1 MALSLL
7 LPLRITQGTFA
18 IIILG
23 LSSYVAHWYDADTLT
38 ASPSQINFLIFL
50 SLFSLVSLAYLELT
64 PRFAVR
70 ASNQYAHFGLEVLN
84 SLFHFAGFIALAV
97 FLSRLLFCRGS
108 VCNAARAD
116 AVFAAFSWLIWM
128 ASTTLIALELFKGGF
143 RKNRPGAEKPGMQET
158 PV

>member
-1 MALSLL
+1 MALSIL
-7 LPLRITQGTFA
+7 LPLRAIQGIFA

-50 SLFSLVSLAYLELT
+50 SLYTIVSLAYLELA
-64 PRFAVR
+64 PRFAPR
-70 ASNQYAHFGLEVLN
+70 ASNQYVHFGLELIN
-84 SLFHFAGFIALAV
+84 SLFYFAGFVALAV

-116 AVFAAFSWLIWM
+116 AVFAAFGWLTWM
-128 ASTTLIALELFKGGF
+128 ASTTLIALEMFKGGF
-143 RKNRPGAEKPGMQET
+143 RKRSGNEKPGMQET
-158 PV
+158 IA